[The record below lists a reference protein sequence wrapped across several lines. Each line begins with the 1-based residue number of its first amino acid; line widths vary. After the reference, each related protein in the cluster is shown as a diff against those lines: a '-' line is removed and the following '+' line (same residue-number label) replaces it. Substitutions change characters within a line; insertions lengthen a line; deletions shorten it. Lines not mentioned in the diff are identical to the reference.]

1 MEQIQYNMKEDLCQC
16 AKDKGLRGVAFLRL
30 LFGFGLS
37 ETFAVGETRLAP
49 AGALRRRKVVLRQS
63 AGSLLELLALGG
75 IAA

>member
-1 MEQIQYNMKEDLCQC
+1 MGEFKMRQAYTSPVHGRQKSSPR
-16 AKDKGLRGVAFLRL
+16 KDC
-30 LFGFGLS
+30 LFVGLS
-37 ETFAVGETRLAP
+37 ETFAAGETRLAP